1 MLPCASSIKGEALS
15 PDKSR
20 EWSPNPLVRSGNYRA
35 FDLAPDGKRILTI
48 PALEVESG
56 SDKSNVQVTVLLN
69 FFDELK
75 RRVPVNR

>member
-1 MLPCASSIKGEALS
+1 
-15 PDKSR
+15 
-20 EWSPNPLVRSGNYRA
+20 LVRSGNYRA